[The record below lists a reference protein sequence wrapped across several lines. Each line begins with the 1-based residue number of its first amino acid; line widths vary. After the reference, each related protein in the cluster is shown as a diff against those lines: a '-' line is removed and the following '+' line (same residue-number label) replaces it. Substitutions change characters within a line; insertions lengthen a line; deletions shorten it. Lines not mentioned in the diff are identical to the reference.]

1 MTDTTGQKAPAPA
14 MEFETYRAARNQWW
28 DVWDQFKTHKGALFG
43 LGFFVFILLF
53 VFIGPLIWTLDPQFI
68 DIRARN
74 SGPSLAHPLGT
85 DQLGR
90 DTLARMMA
98 GGQTSIAVGL
108 TAMLLALFLGTLI
121 GVLAGYFRKVDG
133 LLMRTTDLFLALP
146 LLPLLLVIIM
156 LYRDNLRAAFG
167 PEGGIFVLIVVVIGA
182 TSWMQTARVVRGDVL
197 ALKER
202 EFVLAAKSIGT
213 PPHRMIT
220 RHLLPNVMSPI
231 MVSATLGIANAII
244 TESALSF
251 LGLGFPSDFPTWGRL
266 LFDATDWLTQNPERV
281 IWPGLAISLTVLSVN
296 YIGDGLRDALR
307 PAHPRALRPAR
318 RTLPNVPRPAKAG
331 GRFRFM
337 RFPCPGSTSP
347 SPSWARSSAR
357 PRSRP
362 PMGSPASVP
371 ACWWCWATQSPSTC
385 WLRFCAPSRW
395 ALPMR
400 SGQARASPLSR
411 S

>member
-1 MTDTTGQKAPAPA
+1 MTENADRPNQPLQTAGATPAGAAPV
-14 MEFETYRAARNQWW
+14 MEFESYRAPRNQWW

-43 LGFFVFILLF
+43 LGFFIFTLLF
-53 VFIGPLIWTLDPQFI
+53 VFVGPMIWTVDSQFI

-74 SGPSLAHPLGT
+74 QGPTWAHPMGT

-90 DTLARMMA
+90 DTMARMMA

-108 TAMLLALFLGTLI
+108 TAMLLALVLGTLI
-121 GVLAGYFRKVDG
+121 GVLAGYFKKLDG

-156 LYRDNLRAAFG
+156 LYRDKLRDAFG

-197 ALKER
+197 AIKER

-213 PPHRMIT
+213 PSHRMIT

-296 YIGDGLRDALR
+296 YIGDGLRDALD
-307 PAHPRALRPAR
+307 PRIR
-318 RTLPNVPRPAKAG
+318 
-331 GRFRFM
+331 GR
-337 RFPCPGSTSP
+337 
-347 SPSWARSSAR
+347 
-357 PRSRP
+357 
-362 PMGSPASVP
+362 
-371 ACWWCWATQSPSTC
+371 
-385 WLRFCAPSRW
+385 
-395 ALPMR
+395 
-400 SGQARASPLSR
+400 
-411 S
+411 